1 MWWIYIVAG
10 AIFVLFLILKLVH
23 HKVRSNKIVRMQAVN
38 EYKKFFTLTFTK
50 VPDARKVIYYSEGP
64 MNIKYDPTNFDLYRT
79 RMIQVP
85 CYTYKEKKV
94 KNFGLAWKIIYWIIF
109 VLALLCCIIS
119 VVWQLLLK
127 FAPGSIEFLNIEALE
142 MTKTVFTYTGFAV
155 SMALI
160 ALLAIIFILI
170 NKSYKKLFVSYMQIY
185 FRLINNEVYSES
197 MKPIYVKLD
206 K

>member
-10 AIFVLFLILKLVH
+10 AVFVLILILKLVH
-23 HKVRSNKIVRMQAVN
+23 QKIRSNKIVRMQAVN
-38 EYKKFFTLTFTK
+38 EYKKFFTLTFAK

-85 CYTYKEKKV
+85 CYTCKEKKV
-94 KNFGLAWKIIYWIIF
+94 KNFGLGWKIIYWIIF

-127 FAPGSIEFLNIEALE
+127 FAPDSIEFLNIEALE
-142 MTKTVFTYTGFAV
+142 MIKTVFTYTGFAV

-160 ALLAIIFILI
+160 SLLAIIFILV
-170 NKSYKKLFVSYMQIY
+170 NQSYKKLFVSYMQIY
-185 FRLINNEVYSES
+185 YRLINNEVYSKS

>member
-10 AIFVLFLILKLVH
+10 AVFVLILILKLVH
-23 HKVRSNKIVRMQAVN
+23 QKIRSNKIVRMQAVN
-38 EYKKFFTLTFTK
+38 EYKKFFTLTFAK

-85 CYTYKEKKV
+85 CYTCKEKKV
-94 KNFGLAWKIIYWIIF
+94 KNFGLGWKIVYWIIF

-119 VVWQLLLK
+119 VVWQLLLE
-127 FAPGSIEFLNIEALE
+127 FAPDSIEFLNIEALE